1 MSLFPRRAPAAFDGD
16 AEFVDSMRQH
26 GATSPATALRDR
38 DLPRVSQERFR
49 DLLDRGILREG
60 APGTFYLY
68 DHAVPPSTA
77 TVRSSAFP
85 ARALLKSVLFWL
97 VVILIP
103 VIIIQF
109 SQ

>member
-1 MSLFPRRAPAAFDGD
+1 MSLVPKRTPLASEGD
-16 AEFVDSMRQH
+16 ADVVDSMRQR

-38 DLPRVSQERFR
+38 DLPRLSRERFR
-49 DLLDRGILREG
+49 DLLDRGVLREG

-68 DHAVPPSTA
+68 EHAVLASTM
-77 TVRSSAFP
+77 TLRSSALP

-103 VIIIQF
+103 VIMIQF
-109 SQ
+109 AK